1 MVQWPKC
8 PKCPK
13 HQTQAP
19 KETAPAM
26 TPRPPGVQQQNHC
39 VSCAYPLNVDS
50 DIFGVL
56 SRVKGMM
63 SHVGYNVGRV
73 LVEDS
78 RENAGAKT
86 VTLLLTPSNLP
97 KHLCA
102 NSNHYPRENGP
113 GQDPSPACRYCP
125 SSCST
130 TSLGRARVCHHGET
144 THEGEEESTPLSANA
159 TKYDSEHGRKHTHS
173 HAEKDSRA
181 VTAIEPAVRNCTHHR
196 KRRSASLLQ
205 PAAQPN
211 LSHFSPPARETDLGT
226 VYHVQPTTDL
236 ASHDVGRRAMGLER
250 HREGPQ
256 EAPSQEGDRPVRQM
270 GGQGFST
277 LSRAAPNA
285 CANQKEPTGS
295 GFAHDKDSN
304 PRWLRNAA
312 QGGSSVNPTSAEG
325 VHSVRLANEFRPSID
340 TAAMQLDLSDAER
353 VRALRERT
361 TASQAPR
368 SMPNQASDSGNR
380 EKKSPAAPVSQTLT
394 FATTKTTGARVEGSA
409 PSWNCDRC
417 ADNFSI
423 ELELRRHQFMQHRDG
438 KVTKRTNEGRFL
450 CLMQTCEQSFVRRHV
465 MERHFKSVHLLVKEF
480 PCSTCDKS
488 FADSTTR
495 AAHRSAVHEKRKPY
509 VCDHCSRCFTQSS
522 SLGKHRRRFHQDPP

>member
-1 MVQWPKC
+1 
-8 PKCPK
+8 
-13 HQTQAP
+13 
-19 KETAPAM
+19 
-26 TPRPPGVQQQNHC
+26 
-39 VSCAYPLNVDS
+39 
-50 DIFGVL
+50 
-56 SRVKGMM
+56 M

-78 RENAGAKT
+78 RESAGTKT
-86 VTLLLTPSNLP
+86 VTLLLRPSNLP

-102 NSNHYPRENGP
+102 NSNNYPRESGA
-113 GQDPSPACRYCP
+113 GQDPSPACRFCP

-159 TKYDSEHGRKHTHS
+159 TKYDSEHGRKHTRR
-173 HAEKDSRA
+173 DSSK
-181 VTAIEPAVRNCTHHR
+181 TANRLPHWGRCACVYEGTVYEVN
-196 KRRSASLLQ
+196 SLLQ

-236 ASHDVGRRAMGLER
+236 ASQDAGRRAMGLER

-256 EAPSQEGDRPVRQM
+256 ESPSQEGDRPVRRM

-277 LSRAAPNA
+277 LSRPAPNA
-285 CANQKEPTGS
+285 CANQNEPTAS
-295 GFAHDKDSN
+295 GFAHDKGSN

-325 VHSVRLANEFRPSID
+325 VHSVRLTNEFRPSVD

-361 TASQAPR
+361 AASQAPR
-368 SMPNQASDSGNR
+368 SMPNQAPDSGNIG
-380 EKKSPAAPVSQTLT
+380 KKNPAAPISQTLT
-394 FATTKTTGARVEGSA
+394 FATTKTTGPGVEGGV
-409 PSWNCDRC
+409 PSWSCDRC
-417 ADNFSI
+417 GDNFSV

-509 VCDHCSRCFTQSS
+509 VCNHCSRCFTQSS
-522 SLGKHRRRFHQDPP
+522 SLGKHRRRFHQNPP